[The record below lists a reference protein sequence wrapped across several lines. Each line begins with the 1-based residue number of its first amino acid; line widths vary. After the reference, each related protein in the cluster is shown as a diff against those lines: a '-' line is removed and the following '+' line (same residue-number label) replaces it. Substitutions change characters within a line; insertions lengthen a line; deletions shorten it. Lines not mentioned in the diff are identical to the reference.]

1 MLLGL
6 YADTHGLHHRDAL
19 NHLMHDLPPEQMRTI
34 DNARRCEEVGFD
46 SMWFADHLFMPIESQ
61 SSHKANISGT
71 RAYRPR
77 HTMMD
82 AAVTMAAVAASTQR
96 LKLATSVLIA
106 PYRPPLSDARQFA
119 TLDILSGGRLI
130 LGVGA
135 GWMRE
140 EFDAVGRPFEH
151 RGAITEECIEIYKR
165 CWTHD
170 VVEFHGDHYDFTNLS
185 MDPKPLQKP
194 HPPIVFGGVVPAGA
208 RRAARCCDGLYM
220 TFLDVNATP
229 GRYQYLQ
236 DEARRELERVGRDP
250 AEFAM
255 QATVSIRLLDAAHPD
270 AQEPSR
276 RLGVGSPEQVL
287 ADIAAFA
294 ANGYAHFVCFFE
306 CPRGD
311 PDELRD
317 QIEQFAADV
326 LPAAR
331 ALTPAGDWRKD
342 L

>member
-1 MLLGL
+1 MKFGL
-6 YADTHGLHHRDAL
+6 YSDTHGLHHRDEV
-19 NHLMHDLPPEQMRTI
+19 NHLMHDLPPAQMRTI
-34 DNARRCEEVGFD
+34 ENAQRCEALGYD
-46 SMWFADHLFMPIESQ
+46 SLWFADHLFMPIESK

-82 AAVTMAAVAASTQR
+82 ACVTMAAVAASTET
-96 LKLATSVLIA
+96 LTLATSVLIA

-140 EFDAVGRPFEH
+140 EFDAVGRRFED

-165 CWTHD
+165 AWTDD

-194 HPPIVFGGVVPAGA
+194 RPPIVFGGVVPAGA

-220 TFLDVNATP
+220 TFLDVNATA
-229 GRYQYLQ
+229 GRYGYLQ

-255 QATVSIRLLDAAHPD
+255 QATVSIRLIDAAHPD
-270 AQEPSR
+270 AQEPGR

-287 ADIAAFA
+287 ADVAAVA
-294 ANGYAHFVCFFE
+294 ANGYSHFVCFFE
-306 CPRGD
+306 CPGGS

-317 QIEQFAADV
+317 QIERFAADV
-326 LPAAR
+326 LPTAR
-331 ALTPAGDWRKD
+331 TLTPAGEWRKD